1 MLKYSNKALILC
13 ALPLLPVALATSRF
27 ISWHDYL
34 IRLFRKKNGPLNL
47 FGHFFSTIQFIVFS
61 FYLIKAAYL
70 RRRNEEMKRKLS
82 HNVTDEEEEEQE
94 DAQFL
99 ATIRLIL
106 GGLLLPTMAIS
117 IDRFILFRFNIFPK
131 STLVRTIFVSFN
143 YHFNILKHCLLLLKN
158 KNHI

>member
-34 IRLFRKKNGPLNL
+34 IRLFRKKNGPLNFPYHPFL
-47 FGHFFSTIQFIVFS
+47 LDYNIRFIVS

-99 ATIRLIL
+99 TTIRLIL

-117 IDRFILFRFNIFPK
+117 IDRFILFRFNLFPK
-131 STLVRTIFVSFN
+131 STLVRTIFVSLY
-143 YHFNILKHCLLLLKN
+143 YHFKTLFMLLLK
-158 KNHI
+158 KKISF